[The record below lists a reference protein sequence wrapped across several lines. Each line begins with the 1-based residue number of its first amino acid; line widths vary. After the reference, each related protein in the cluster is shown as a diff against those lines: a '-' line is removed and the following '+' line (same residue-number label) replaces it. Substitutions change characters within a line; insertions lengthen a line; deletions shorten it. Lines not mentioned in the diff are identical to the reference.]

1 MNKRVIEPKE
11 IVGKGYREFW
21 HCKCRYRIVKGGRG
35 SKKSTTAALWYIWN
49 VMFYYHRYGLK
60 PNVLVMRFDD
70 CTHRDSTFAQLKWAI
85 SRFGVE
91 HLWRA
96 TTSPLQLEYKP
107 SGQRI
112 LFRGLKK
119 PESITSITVPDGHL
133 CWVWWEEA
141 SQIHNEADF
150 NKIDMSIRGELPAPL
165 FKQHTITFNPWSDK
179 LWIKKRFFDTDRP
192 DCLALTRNYDCNE
205 WLGEDDI
212 AIFERMRVEQPKR
225 YAIEGR
231 GEWGISEGLIFE
243 RWQIKQFVPDVLR
256 RAVSPKTYRPKYKA
270 LFGMDFGFS
279 NDPTAFVCLLVD
291 NDAYEIYVCA
301 EIYQR
306 GMLIDEMYKA
316 ICELG
321 FRNETIIA
329 DSASPLVIAELRKRG
344 LHGIRPAKKGA
355 NSIKDGIA
363 RLQNYQIF
371 IHPSCKNAE
380 AEFSNYCWAPDSRTG
395 EPTDRPIDDF
405 NHLIDAMRY
414 ATEGLEMPGFRW
426 ARV

>member
-1 MNKRVIEPKE
+1 MNEKLISPRDF
-11 IVGKGYREFW
+11 VGGGYREFW
-21 HCKCRYRIVKGGRG
+21 NCKQRYRVVKGGRG
-35 SKKSTTAALWYIWN
+35 SKKSTTTAIWFIYN
-49 VMFYYHRYGLK
+49 MMFYYHRYGVK

-85 SRFGVE
+85 SLLGVN

-96 TTSPLQLEYKP
+96 TTSPLLLEYKP

-112 LFRGLKK
+112 LFRGLKR

-141 SQIHNEADF
+141 SQIHNEIDF
-150 NKIDMSIRGELPAPL
+150 NKIDLSIRGELPAPL

-179 LWIKKRFFDTDRP
+179 LWIKKRFFDVSRDDT
-192 DCLALTRNYDCNE
+192 LAITRNYDCNE
-205 WLGEDDI
+205 FLGDDDR
-212 AIFERMRVEQPKR
+212 AIFERMRVEQPSR
-225 YAIEGR
+225 FAIEGR

-243 RWQIKQFVPDVLR
+243 RWQIASFNPDCLR
-256 RAVSPKTYRPKYKA
+256 RSVSQKTFKPKYKA
-270 LFGMDFGFS
+270 LSGLDFGFS
-279 NDPTAFVCLLVD
+279 NDPTAFVYMLVD
-291 NDAYEIYVCA
+291 NDAREIYVCN
-301 EIYQR
+301 EIYKT
-306 GMLIDEMYKA
+306 GMLIDEMFEK

-321 FRNETIIA
+321 IRNETIIA
-329 DSASPLVIAELRKRG
+329 DSASPLIIAELRKRG

-363 RLQNYQIF
+363 RLQNYMIY

-380 AEFSNYCWAPDSRTG
+380 SEFSNYSWAIDSRTG
-395 EPTDRPIDDF
+395 LATDHPVDEF

-414 ATEGLEMPGFRW
+414 ATEGLEQPGFSW